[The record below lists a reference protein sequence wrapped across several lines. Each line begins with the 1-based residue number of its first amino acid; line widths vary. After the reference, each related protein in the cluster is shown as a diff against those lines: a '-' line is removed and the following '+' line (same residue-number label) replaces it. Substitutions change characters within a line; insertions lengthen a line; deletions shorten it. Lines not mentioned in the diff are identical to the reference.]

1 MRYFLG
7 VDGGGTHTT
16 AWVADETGLV
26 LGRSRAGPSN
36 PLKVGFRAA
45 QGEIH
50 RAVTRAVS
58 RARLKAVTFDGVC
71 VGLAGADRPNVQRR
85 LLAWL
90 RRAIPARSY
99 LLTIDAVI
107 ALHAALGD
115 SWGVLVISGT
125 GSIACARNQRG
136 EVVRAGGWGIPFDDA
151 GSGYDVGRKAVAAA
165 LRDFDGRGPRTQ
177 LTRAI
182 SRALGLRQVSEIVAQ
197 DIPQR
202 RVAALFP
209 VVLEAAGRR
218 DAVARQLCEEAG
230 RDLAGLAL
238 ALLRRLGWQ
247 RRALPIICAGGVFR
261 ASARIRRSFTRQV
274 RHHAPRV
281 RVTLLRREPVDGA
294 LAFARE
300 TAEGRAKRSK

>member
-1 MRYFLG
+1 
-7 VDGGGTHTT
+7 
-16 AWVADETGLV
+16 
-26 LGRSRAGPSN
+26 
-36 PLKVGFRAA
+36 
-45 QGEIH
+45 
-50 RAVTRAVS
+50 
-58 RARLKAVTFDGVC
+58 LKAVTFDGVC
-71 VGLAGADRPNVQRR
+71 VGLAGADRPKVQRP

-90 RRAIPARSY
+90 RKAIPSRSY

-107 ALHAALGD
+107 ALHAAVGD
-115 SWGVLVISGT
+115 SPGILVISGT

-182 SRALGLRQVSEIVAQ
+182 SQALGLRQVSEIVAQ

-209 VVLEAAGRR
+209 VVLEAARRR
-218 DAVARQLCEEAG
+218 DVVARQLCEEAG
-230 RDLAGLAL
+230 RDLADLAL
-238 ALLRRLGWQ
+238 ALLRRLSWQ
-247 RRALPIICAGGVFR
+247 RRALPIVCAGGVFR
-261 ASARIRRSFTRQV
+261 ASAGIRRSFTRQV

-281 RVTLLRREPVDGA
+281 RVRLLRREPVEGA
-294 LAFARE
+294 LAFARK
-300 TAEGRAKRSK
+300 AAQGSSKASRQ